1 MKNRAISAAA
11 HRVWARRSRAERF
24 AFISERTA
32 AQRKA
37 QAKRPKPVSVKT
49 REYHV
54 IAKAKNRAKNEGVPF
69 DLTVA
74 DVSFPTRCPV
84 FDILLCYSN
93 KVHARDNSPSFDK
106 VIPERG
112 YVRGNVR
119 IISHRANRLK
129 SDCTIT
135 ELRQILNYMEDT
147 L

>member
-1 MKNRAISAAA
+1 M
-11 HRVWARRSRAERF
+11 
-24 AFISERTA
+24 
-32 AQRKA
+32 
-37 QAKRPKPVSVKT
+37 KT